1 MKIVEEESIDLM
13 ELARA
18 LWKNILLIA
27 LAAVLVGSVA
37 FAYTAFRVAPQ
48 YQATTS
54 LYVNSS
60 SFRVGTTSY
69 SVSRTEMSTSNSL
82 VSVYLYILK
91 SRTTMEEVIEAAD
104 LTYSPEQ
111 LSGMISAKGVSDTAA
126 IEITVTST
134 NPAEAELVANTIAKV
149 LPVRITDIVE
159 GSSVRV
165 VDYAIIPSRRSGP
178 NVVQNTMQGILAGAV
193 LGAAVVIAFSLL
205 NSHSRE
211 VIKSADDLRAMY
223 PDMMVLAMIPDMSM
237 SEKRNGYYSAY
248 YGEVNAK
255 KKEEKSHGR
264 SRGA

>member
-1 MKIVEEESIDLM
+1 MKIVEEESVDLM
-13 ELARA
+13 ELVRA

-27 LAAVLVGSVA
+27 LTAVLVGSAA
-37 FAYTAFRVAPQ
+37 FAYTVFRIAPQ
-48 YQATTS
+48 YHATTS

-60 SFRVGTTSY
+60 SFRFGTTNH
-69 SVSRTEMSTSNSL
+69 SVSTADMSTSNSL
-82 VSVYLYILK
+82 VSVYLYILE
-91 SRTTMEEVIEAAD
+91 SRTTMEEVIQEAD
-104 LTYSPEQ
+104 LSYSPEQ
-111 LSGMISAKGVSDTAA
+111 LSDMISAKGVVGTAA

-134 NPAEAELVANTIAKV
+134 NPAEAELIANTIAKI
-149 LPVRITDIVE
+149 LPIRITDIVE
-159 GSSVRV
+159 GTSVRV
-165 VDYAIIPSRRSGP
+165 VDYAIVPSHRSGP
-178 NVVQNTMQGILAGAV
+178 NIVQNTIMGSLAGAA
-193 LGAAVVIAFSLL
+193 LSAALVIAFSLL

-211 VIKSADDLRAMY
+211 VVKSADDLRAMY

>member
-13 ELARA
+13 ELVRA

-27 LAAVLVGSVA
+27 LTAVLVGSAA
-37 FAYTAFRVAPQ
+37 FAYTAFRLAPQ

-54 LYVNSS
+54 LYVNSG
-60 SFRVGTTSY
+60 SFRLATTNY
-69 SVSRTEMSTSNSL
+69 SVSTADMSTASSL

-91 SRTTMEEVIEAAD
+91 SRTTMEEVIQEAD
-104 LTYSPEQ
+104 LSYSPEQ
-111 LSGMISAKGVSDTAA
+111 LSGMVYAKGVSGTAA

-134 NPAEAELVANTIAKV
+134 DPSEAELIANTIATI

-165 VDYAIIPSRRSGP
+165 VDYAIIPSGRSGP
-178 NVVQNTMQGILAGAV
+178 DIVQKTTQGILTGAV

-205 NSHSRE
+205 NRRSRE
-211 VIKSADDLRAMY
+211 VVKSADDLRAMY
-223 PDMMVLAMIPDMSM
+223 PDMMVLAMIPDMSV
-237 SEKRNGYYSAY
+237 SEKKNGYYAY

-255 KKEEKSHGR
+255 KKEGENHGR

>member
-1 MKIVEEESIDLM
+1 MNMIEEESIDLM
-13 ELARA
+13 ELVRA

-27 LAAVLVGSVA
+27 LTAVLVGSAA
-37 FAYTAFRVAPQ
+37 FAYTAFRITPQ

-60 SFRVGTTSY
+60 SFRLGTTNY
-69 SVSRTEMSTSNSL
+69 SVSTSDMSMSNSL

-91 SRTTMEEVIEAAD
+91 SRTTMEEVIQEAD
-104 LTYSPEQ
+104 LSYSPEQ
-111 LSGMISAKGVSDTAA
+111 LSSMIYAQGVSGTAA

-134 NPAEAELVANTIAKV
+134 DPSEAELIANTIAKI
-149 LPVRITDIVE
+149 LPVRITDIVD

-178 NVVQNTMQGILAGAV
+178 NIVRNTMLGILAGVV
-193 LGAAVVIAFSLL
+193 LSAAVVIVFSLL
-205 NSHSRE
+205 NGRSRE
-211 VIKSADDLRAMY
+211 VVKSADDLRAMY

-248 YGEVNAK
+248 YGEVNTK